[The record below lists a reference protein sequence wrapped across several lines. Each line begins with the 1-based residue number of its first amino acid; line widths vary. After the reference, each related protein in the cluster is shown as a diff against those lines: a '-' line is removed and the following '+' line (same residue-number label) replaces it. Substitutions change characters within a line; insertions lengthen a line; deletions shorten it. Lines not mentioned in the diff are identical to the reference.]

1 MRDLGWPETP
11 ILAGS
16 KENDNA
22 MHALSAEEIVDGADD
37 LGPPSFERVR

>member
-1 MRDLGWPETP
+1 MGDLGWPETP

-16 KENDNA
+16 KRKDHT

-37 LGPPSFERVR
+37 LRPPSFERVR